1 VAGIFVMQLGF
12 FGILELQ
19 DAGTVRIISARAD
32 QTPFVI

>member
-1 VAGIFVMQLGF
+1 MQLGF

-19 DAGTVRIISARAD
+19 DAGTVRIISAARAD